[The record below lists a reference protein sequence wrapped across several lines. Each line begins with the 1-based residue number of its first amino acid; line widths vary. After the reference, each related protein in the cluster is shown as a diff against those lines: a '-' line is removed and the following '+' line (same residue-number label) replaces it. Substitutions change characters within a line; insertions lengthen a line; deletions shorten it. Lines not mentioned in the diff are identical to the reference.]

1 MCGAARHMILVALAI
16 ACAGCTSQEVLTT
29 MDEIG
34 HTMTGSPKEL
44 SNDEVISGLKE
55 ALKVGTERSVD
66 LASVLDGFNKNEK
79 IRIPFPPEAQKI
91 KNTLLDLGLNK
102 PVEDFETTLN
112 RAAEEAAK
120 EAVPVFVE
128 AVTNMSITDGFK
140 ILNGG
145 DRAATDYL
153 REKTSETLVAKFRPV
168 VERATKKVALAA
180 QWTTV
185 ANAYNTTTIITGA
198 EPLNPD
204 LNGYVTLKA
213 IDGLF
218 YLLAEEEKKI
228 RLDPV
233 ARTTELLRRVFGSR

>member
-1 MCGAARHMILVALAI
+1 MRRTTRHLILLSFAI
-16 ACAGCTSQEVLTT
+16 GVAGCTSQEVLTT
-29 MDEIG
+29 VDQIG
-34 HTMTGSPKEL
+34 HTMSGSPKEL

-55 ALKVGTERSVD
+55 ALKLGTERSVQ
-66 LASVLDGFNKNEK
+66 LCSVLDGFNANPQ

-112 RAAEEAAK
+112 RAAEEATK
-120 EAVPVFVE
+120 EAIPVFIE
-128 AVTNMSITDGFK
+128 AVTNMSIVDGFA

-145 DRAATDYL
+145 ENAATNYL
-153 REKTSETLVAKFRPV
+153 REKTSDALVAKFRPV
-168 VERATKKVALAA
+168 VERATSKVALAG

-185 ANAYNTTTIITGA
+185 ANAYNTTTIVTGA
-198 EPLNPD
+198 QQVNPD
-204 LNGYVTLKA
+204 LNRYVTLKA

-218 YLLAEEEKKI
+218 ILLAEEEKQI

-233 ARTTELLRRVFGSR
+233 ARTTDLLRRVFGSR